1 MKKVIDYS
9 LEYFEKGEEVT
20 KKVKIKFVSNRVQR
34 EYNELMSEV
43 ARVQDCYLEM
53 QKIKSEMVAIRLK
66 KDKDYKRVIAEKQE
80 RDSELQEEINETDS
94 KGFFKKRYE
103 LIKRILIDNG
113 YGEDKVS
120 TYEFWDESIEPS
132 MLMDFLTTAV
142 FKDVVETKKK

>member
-9 LEYFEKGEEVT
+9 LEYFDKGEEVT

-80 RDSELQEEINETDS
+80 RDSELKEEINETDS